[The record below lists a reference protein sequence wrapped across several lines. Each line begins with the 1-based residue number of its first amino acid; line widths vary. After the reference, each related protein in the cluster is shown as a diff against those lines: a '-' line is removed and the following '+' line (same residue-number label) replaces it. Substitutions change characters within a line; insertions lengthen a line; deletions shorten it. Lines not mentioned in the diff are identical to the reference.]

1 MQGPPSAKE
10 WSRIGRFE
18 ILTPLGRDCLME
30 VWAGRADDGS
40 PGIVKTIRPELRGD
54 RAIRRSLIEDLS
66 VAIHLHHPGVARIIE
81 FGSTFVAAEP
91 PRGPTLRAIL
101 ERAREKALPVPPWFS
116 LGVVTAV
123 ARSLQHLHALTDEA
137 GAPLELVHR
146 GLRPEVITVSA
157 RGRVVLHD
165 LGLAR
170 ATALAPGAW
179 ADGKLAYLAPE
190 QARGAAID
198 SRADLYGL
206 ALCLYEALSG
216 VQPCRGG
223 PDREVL
229 RRVVAG
235 RHPALRTV
243 APSLSAAL
251 DGVLSRALA
260 ASPADRHPTLG
271 AFANALA
278 GAREA
283 SDGARELGSLVE
295 ELFPDAPVE
304 HEGEAISQELTPT
317 RLAPPP
323 TAAAEP
329 SPRPRS
335 LTPVLAIGGDENA
348 RAARACFE
356 RSLELL
362 LEGQNEAA
370 LEQCELALALL
381 PSHQLYRATVARL
394 RQMTGQPRALALGT
408 AVHRGR

>member
-1 MQGPPSAKE
+1 
-10 WSRIGRFE
+10 
-18 ILTPLGRDCLME
+18 ME
-30 VWAGRADDGS
+30 VWAARAADGT

-101 ERAREKALPVPPWFS
+101 ERARKRGLPVPPSFS
-116 LGVVTAV
+116 LGVIGAV
-123 ARSLQHLHALTDEA
+123 ARSLQHTHLLTDET
-137 GAPLELVHR
+137 GAPLEFLHR
-146 GLRPEVITVSA
+146 GIRPEVITVSA

-170 ATALAPGAW
+170 ATALAPAAW

-223 PDREVL
+223 SDREVL

-235 RHPALRTV
+235 RHPPLRTV
-243 APSLSAAL
+243 APSLSATL
-251 DGVLSRALA
+251 DSELSRALA
-260 ASPADRHPTLG
+260 TSPTDRHPTLG
-271 AFANALA
+271 AFADALA
-278 GAREA
+278 SACEA
-283 SDGARELGSLVE
+283 DAGGRALGSVIE
-295 ELFPDAPVE
+295 ELFPDEPIEE
-304 HEGEAISQELTPT
+304 HEGETISQELTPA
-317 RLAPPP
+317 RLAAAPAS
-323 TAAAEP
+323 AAAKERASRRASVPRGSPEQNKSAAVDEP
-329 SPRPRS
+329 SRRRS

-362 LEGQNEAA
+362 LEGRNEAA
-370 LEQCELALALL
+370 LEECELALALL

-394 RQMTGQPRALALGT
+394 RQTTGEPRQLALGT